1 MRFDASVVWPAR
13 DLSPDET
20 RIANSVSQ
28 CLTELRNAGFEP
40 THCAVHR
47 TLFLRCSTLLGLHL
61 VRVGYMR
68 KDEAALM
75 VIVDDVVRPSEERSK

>member
-28 CLTELRNAGFEP
+28 CLTELRNAGFARWGDWSGEI
-40 THCAVHR
+40 VGR
-47 TLFLRCSTLLGLHL
+47 VYGLHAPTCECGNE
-61 VRVGYMR
+61 RTPY
-68 KDEAALM
+68 
-75 VIVDDVVRPSEERSK
+75 VVTLTTTGEVARS